1 MLSLEEGYKR
11 AEQITKAYAK
21 TFYFASHFLPRKERP
36 AAYAVYAFCRISD
49 ETVDSELN
57 SNIEENL
64 RSLET
69 QLKEVY
75 AQAHLKDDLLLAFRD
90 TVEQYHIPKD
100 YFDELLA
107 GMRMDLR
114 NKAYEHF
121 YELYKYCYRV
131 AGVVGLMMLKIL
143 SPRKSGAEKYA
154 ESLGIAMQLTNIL
167 RDIKEDYQRG
177 RIYLPADELR
187 RFKVSEED
195 LLQEKA
201 DDNFKQLMKF
211 QIERARKYYKESIPG
226 IKMLKGFRS
235 RLVVCCMKNI
245 YSRIL
250 HVIERNKYDVFKQ
263 RARVGLAEKI
273 WITLK
278 TLFKGEYL

>member
-21 TFYFASHFLPRKERP
+21 TFYFASHFLPRKERQ

-49 ETVDSELN
+49 ETVDREVNPKIDEYLH
-57 SNIEENL
+57 
-64 RSLET
+64 SLET

-75 AQAHLKDDLLLAFRD
+75 GQIRLGNELLLAFRD
-90 TVEQYHIPKD
+90 TVEKYNIPKV

-114 NKAYEHF
+114 YHTYEHF
-121 YELYKYCYRV
+121 NELYKYCYRV

-143 SPRKSGAEKYA
+143 SPGKSAAEKHA

-177 RIYLPADELR
+177 RVYLPVDELR
-187 RFKVSEED
+187 RFKIDEED
-195 LLQEKA
+195 LLSGKVNN
-201 DDNFKQLMKF
+201 NFRQLMRF
-211 QIERARKYYKESIPG
+211 QIERARKYYQEAIPG
-226 IKMLKGFRS
+226 IKMIKGFRS
-235 RLVVCCMKNI
+235 RLVVCCMKDI
-245 YSRIL
+245 YAHIL
-250 HVIERNKYDVFKQ
+250 DIIEKNDYDVFKE
-263 RARVGLAEKI
+263 RARVSFTEKI